1 MKKNQPSIH
10 HQPPSDRSAVQRIPE
25 RGVYDKEKIYEILD
39 EALICHVAFV
49 DHDQPY
55 GIPTIH
61 TRIDDHLFLHGS
73 RASRMLECLCQGAKA
88 CITITLLD
96 GLVLARSAFH
106 HSMNYRSVV
115 ILGEGV
121 EVTDRA
127 EKLKVLDALV
137 EHVIPGRLHDA
148 REPDEKELN
157 ATRVVSIPIHE
168 ASAKVRTGPPSDEEK
183 DYELSVWAGVIPL
196 SLQVGTPQSD
206 PRLREGID
214 IPDYVTSYRR

>member
-1 MKKNQPSIH
+1 MKNNHPS
-10 HQPPSDRSAVQRIPE
+10 SDRITVKRISD
-25 RGVYDKEKIYEILD
+25 RGVYDKESIYRIID

-49 DHDQPY
+49 DHDHPY

-61 TRIDDHLFLHGS
+61 TRIDDHLYLHGS
-73 RASRMLECLCQGAKA
+73 RASRMLDCICHGARA
-88 CITITLLD
+88 CVTVTLLD

-115 ILGEGV
+115 ILGEGK
-121 EVTDRA
+121 EVADRV

-148 REPDEKELN
+148 RGPNENELN

-168 ASAKVRTGPPSDEEK
+168 ASAKVRTGPPSDDEK
-183 DYELSVWAGVIPL
+183 DYEMSIWAGVIPL
-196 SLQVGTPQSD
+196 SLQVGAPQSD
-206 PRLREGID
+206 PRLREGIEV
-214 IPDYVTSYRR
+214 PDYVSSYRR